1 MPPASHGIISRHGGE
16 ILALSEPGEGTRFE
30 VRLPISDK
38 VSHLTKSDLTQINTT
53 GDDTDI
59 TERGEENTPEE
70 VVSST

>member
-1 MPPASHGIISRHGGE
+1 
-16 ILALSEPGEGTRFE
+16 LALSEPGEGTRFE

-38 VSHLTKSDLTQINTT
+38 VSRLTKSDLTQVNTT

-59 TERGEENTPEE
+59 TERGEENTREE